1 MMLAYAIGRIGC
13 QVSGDGDW
21 GIINSAFISNNLGES
36 LLASPEQFNT
46 ALHTHS
52 AYLSSKFGTIDQ
64 MHIANFKPF
73 LGLPN
78 WMFAYTYPHNVV
90 GDGVSLA
97 NCSGLHCN
105 YLPLPVFPTP
115 FYELTAC
122 LVLFF
127 ILWMLR
133 NKLKIPGQ
141 MAGLYLIFNG
151 TERFFIEKIR
161 VNATYNIAGM
171 HITQAEII
179 SLLLVITGLIIFF
192 NAKKFFLKK

>member
-1 MMLAYAIGRIGC
+1 
-13 QVSGDGDW
+13 
-21 GIINSAFISNNLGES
+21 
-36 LLASPEQFNT
+36 
-46 ALHTHS
+46 
-52 AYLSSKFGTIDQ
+52 
-64 MHIANFKPF
+64 
-73 LGLPN
+73 
-78 WMFAYTYPHNVV
+78 
-90 GDGVSLA
+90 
-97 NCSGLHCN
+97 
-105 YLPLPVFPTP
+105 
-115 FYELTAC
+115 
-122 LVLFF
+122 
-127 ILWMLR
+127 MLR